1 MYFLLYNVFL
11 PIYFEH
17 NFLLV
22 NSPTNLKG
30 VFKFVT
36 KFNKDTF
43 RQEKNK
49 CCKMLEFYTHL
60 DFFRR
65 SA

>member
-11 PIYFEH
+11 SIYFEQ

-49 CCKMLEFYTHL
+49 CCKMLEFL
-60 DFFRR
+60 DSSGFFP
-65 SA
+65 